1 MPQCR
6 SVIRLVSV
14 SAGTGIDGISLCR
27 TGGFYDRFGIAV
39 GMVDLLRNGFSRPEA
54 VQIVA
59 VGNVGV
65 LILLPAA
72 CTDKSSSAGPAKGP
86 IPTVVIGGGIAA
98 SVIGNGVAVIS
109 RQQVLPAGIPIS
121 VGMGLTAVRSGQDVP
136 RIIIREGIGDC
147 TVGGP

>member
-39 GMVDLLRNGFSRPEA
+39 GMVDLFRDGLSSTDA
-54 VQIVA
+54 VQVIA
-59 VGNVGV
+59 VGNVGA

-72 CTDKSSSAGPAKGP
+72 CAIQRPSAK
-86 IPTVVIGGGIAA
+86 
-98 SVIGNGVAVIS
+98 
-109 RQQVLPAGIPIS
+109 
-121 VGMGLTAVRSGQDVP
+121 
-136 RIIIREGIGDC
+136 
-147 TVGGP
+147 